1 MSKYRK
7 LTEYLKALDST
18 RWTASFAEIEA
29 ILGFKLPKSAYSY
42 PAWWANQAG
51 EGHSHCAAWKNIG
64 WRTEGLDISKRRVSF
79 SYLKEEDGDEADAVS
94 AVHPVGR
101 LTIAQ
106 AKAGLAASFGVRP
119 DDIEITIK
127 Y

>member
-7 LTEYLKALDST
+7 LTEHLNALDSL

-29 ILGFKLPKSAYSY
+29 ILGFRLPESAYRY
-42 PAWWANQAG
+42 PAWWANQTG

-64 WRTEGLDISKRRVSF
+64 WRTEELSLSNRQVSF
-79 SYLKEEDGDEADAVS
+79 SHQEDGAKVDVASVVPPIED
-94 AVHPVGR
+94 

-106 AKAGLAASFGVRP
+106 AKSGLAASFGVRP
-119 DDIEITIK
+119 EDIEITIK

>member
-7 LTEYLKALDST
+7 LTEYLEALDRP
-18 RWTASFAEIEA
+18 RWTGTFAEIET

-51 EGHSHCAAWKNIG
+51 EGHSHCAAWKSIG
-64 WRTEGLDISKRRVSF
+64 WRTESLDLSKRQVSF
-79 SYLKEEDGDEADAVS
+79 SRLKEGEIGQVDAVS
-94 AVHPVGR
+94 AAPPVGR

>member
-1 MSKYRK
+1 MSKYRN
-7 LTEYLKALDST
+7 LTEHLKALDSP
-18 RWTASFAEIEA
+18 RWTASFAEIET
-29 ILGFKLPKSAYSY
+29 ILGFNLPKSAYSY

-64 WRTEGLDISKRRVSF
+64 WRTEGLDLSKRQVSF
-79 SYLKEEDGDEADAVS
+79 CHFRDEAETEVDEHS
-94 AVHPVGR
+94 AAYPVRR

>member
-1 MSKYRK
+1 MSKYQR
-7 LTEYLKALDST
+7 LTEHLKTLASS
-18 RWTASFAEIEA
+18 RWTASFTEIET
-29 ILGFKLPKSAYSY
+29 ILGFKLPKSAYTY
-42 PAWWANQAG
+42 AAWWANQAG
-51 EGHSHCAAWKNIG
+51 DGHSHCAAWRDID
-64 WRTEGLDISKRRVSF
+64 WRTEGLDLSKRQVSF
-79 SYLKEEDGDEADAVS
+79 SRLKEEDRSEVVS
-94 AVHPVGR
+94 AAHPPIGR

>member
-1 MSKYRK
+1 MSKYQK
-7 LTEYLKALDST
+7 LTEHLRSLDSP
-18 RWTASFAEIEA
+18 RWTASFAEIETV
-29 ILGFKLPKSAYSY
+29 LGFKLPKSAYSY
-42 PAWWANQAG
+42 AAWWANQVG
-51 EGHSHCAAWKNIG
+51 EGHSHCAAWRDIG
-64 WRTEGLDISKRRVSF
+64 WRTEGLDLSKRQISF
-79 SYLKEEDGDEADAVS
+79 CRLKAEDEGEVDMVS
-94 AVHPVGR
+94 AARPVGR